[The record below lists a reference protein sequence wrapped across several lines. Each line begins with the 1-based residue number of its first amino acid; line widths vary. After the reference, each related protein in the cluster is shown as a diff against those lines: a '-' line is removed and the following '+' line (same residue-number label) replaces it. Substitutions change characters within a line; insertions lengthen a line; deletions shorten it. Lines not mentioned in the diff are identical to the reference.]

1 MGIKEYI
8 PDIEIE
14 PGVFVN
20 EMNTI
25 LMAET
30 IEKLGYQT
38 ALNGSKKYL
47 EMDCD
52 ILDVKYP
59 HYIRLQ
65 EALKLRDPK
74 AFYYAKDLPLFVE
87 FEDKAYMIAPAVESM
102 DDVNA
107 AIETLL
113 YKDMKV

>member
-8 PDIEIE
+8 PDIEKK
-14 PGVFVN
+14 PGIFVN

-30 IEKLGYQT
+30 IEKLGYQK
-38 ALNGSKKYL
+38 ALNVSKKYI

-65 EALKLRDPK
+65 EALKLGDPK
-74 AFYYAKDLPLFVE
+74 AFYYANDLPLFVE
-87 FEDKAYMIAPAVESM
+87 FENKAYMIAPAVESM
-102 DDVNA
+102 DDLNT
-107 AIETLL
+107 AIEVLL
-113 YKDMKV
+113 RSSV